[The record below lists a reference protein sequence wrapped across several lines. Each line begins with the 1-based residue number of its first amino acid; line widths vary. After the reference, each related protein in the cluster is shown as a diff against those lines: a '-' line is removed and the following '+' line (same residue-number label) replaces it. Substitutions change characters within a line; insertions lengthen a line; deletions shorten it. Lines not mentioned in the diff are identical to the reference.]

1 MTPTGGSTSNRLK
14 RVCVFAGS
22 SPGNDPR
29 FLDAAREL
37 GAALA
42 QRGVELVYGGA
53 NVGLM
58 GAMANAVLE
67 GGGHVIGVIPR
78 HLLDFEVAHTGI
90 PDLRIVESMHE
101 RKALM
106 AELSD
111 AFVALPGG
119 FGTLEETFEVL
130 TWRQLGLHQKP
141 VVILNAGGYFDA
153 LVAFLEHMVKRRLLS
168 PENHALLSVETSIEE
183 MFAALEREATEGGGK
198 WLDRDLT

>member
-1 MTPTGGSTSNRLK
+1 MTPTGGSTSNPLK

-37 GAALA
+37 GAAIA

-90 PDLRIVESMHE
+90 PDLRIVESMHD

>member
-1 MTPTGGSTSNRLK
+1 MK

>member
-1 MTPTGGSTSNRLK
+1 MK

-67 GGGHVIGVIPR
+67 GGGHVTGVIPR

-90 PDLRIVESMHE
+90 PDLRIVESMHD

>member
-1 MTPTGGSTSNRLK
+1 MTPTGGSTSSPLK

-67 GGGHVIGVIPR
+67 GGGHVTGVIPR
-78 HLLDFEVAHTGI
+78 HLLDLEVAHTGI

-141 VVILNAGGYFDA
+141 VVILNAEGYFDA

-168 PENHALLSVETSIEE
+168 PENHALLSVETSIEK

>member
-1 MTPTGGSTSNRLK
+1 MTPTGGSTSNPLK

-78 HLLDFEVAHTGI
+78 HLLDLEVAHTGI

-111 AFVALPGG
+111 AFIALPGG

-168 PENHALLSVETSIEE
+168 PENRALLSVETSIEA

>member
-1 MTPTGGSTSNRLK
+1 MTPTSGSTSSRLK
-14 RVCVFAGS
+14 RVCVFSGS

-29 FLDAAREL
+29 FVEAAREL

-78 HLLDFEVAHTGI
+78 HLVDFEVAHTGI

-111 AFVALPGG
+111 AFLALPGG

-141 VVILNAGGYFDA
+141 VVILNTGGYFDA
-153 LVAFLEHMVKRRLLS
+153 LVAFLEHMVKSRLLS
-168 PENHALLSVETSIEE
+168 PENRALLGVETSIDAL
-183 MFAALEREATEGGGK
+183 FAALEREAAEGGAK

>member
-1 MTPTGGSTSNRLK
+1 MK

-37 GAALA
+37 GAAIA
-42 QRGVELVYGGA
+42 QRGVALVYGGA

-90 PDLRIVESMHE
+90 PDLRIVESMHD

>member
-1 MTPTGGSTSNRLK
+1 MK

-29 FLDAAREL
+29 FLGAAREL

-90 PDLRIVESMHE
+90 PDLRIVESMHD

>member
-1 MTPTGGSTSNRLK
+1 MK

-78 HLLDFEVAHTGI
+78 HLLDLEVAHTGI

-111 AFVALPGG
+111 AFIALPGG

-168 PENHALLSVETSIEE
+168 PENRALLSVETSIEA

>member
-29 FLDAAREL
+29 FLEAAREL
-37 GAALA
+37 GAAIA

-90 PDLRIVESMHE
+90 PDLRIVESMHD

>member
-58 GAMANAVLE
+58 GAMANAALE

>member
-1 MTPTGGSTSNRLK
+1 MTPTGGSTSNPLK

-153 LVAFLEHMVKRRLLS
+153 LVGFLEHMVKRRLLS

>member
-1 MTPTGGSTSNRLK
+1 MTPTGGSTSNPLK

-90 PDLRIVESMHE
+90 PDLRIVESMHD

>member
-29 FLDAAREL
+29 FLEAAREL
-37 GAALA
+37 GAAIA

-90 PDLRIVESMHE
+90 PDLRIVESMHD

-153 LVAFLEHMVKRRLLS
+153 LVGFLEHMVKRRLLS

>member
-67 GGGHVIGVIPR
+67 GGGHVTGVIPR
-78 HLLDFEVAHTGI
+78 HLLDLEVAHTGI
-90 PDLRIVESMHE
+90 PDLRIVESMHD

>member
-1 MTPTGGSTSNRLK
+1 MS
-14 RVCVFAGS
+14 AS
-22 SPGNDPR
+22 SPAPAPGNDPR

-90 PDLRIVESMHE
+90 PDLRIVESMHD

>member
-1 MTPTGGSTSNRLK
+1 
-14 RVCVFAGS
+14 
-22 SPGNDPR
+22 
-29 FLDAAREL
+29 
-37 GAALA
+37 
-42 QRGVELVYGGA
+42 VYGGA

-67 GGGHVIGVIPR
+67 GGGHVTGVIPR
-78 HLLDFEVAHTGI
+78 HLLDLEVAHTGI

-141 VVILNAGGYFDA
+141 VVILNAEGYFDA

>member
-1 MTPTGGSTSNRLK
+1 MTPTGGSTSSPLK

-90 PDLRIVESMHE
+90 PDLRIVESMHD

-130 TWRQLGLHQKP
+130 TWRQLGPHQKP

>member
-1 MTPTGGSTSNRLK
+1 MTPTGGSTSSPLK

-90 PDLRIVESMHE
+90 PDLRIVESMHD

>member
-1 MTPTGGSTSNRLK
+1 MTPTGGSTSSPLK
-14 RVCVFAGS
+14 RVCFFAGS

-90 PDLRIVESMHE
+90 PDLRIVESMHD

-111 AFVALPGG
+111 AFVALPCG

-141 VVILNAGGYFDA
+141 VVILNAGGYFDV

-183 MFAALEREATEGGGK
+183 VFAVLEREATEGGGK

>member
-1 MTPTGGSTSNRLK
+1 MTPTGGSTSNPLK

-29 FLDAAREL
+29 FLGAAREL

-90 PDLRIVESMHE
+90 PDLRIVESMHD

>member
-1 MTPTGGSTSNRLK
+1 MTPTGGSTSNPLK

>member
-90 PDLRIVESMHE
+90 PDLRIVESMHD

>member
-1 MTPTGGSTSNRLK
+1 M
-14 RVCVFAGS
+14 
-22 SPGNDPR
+22 
-29 FLDAAREL
+29 
-37 GAALA
+37 
-42 QRGVELVYGGA
+42 YGGA

-90 PDLRIVESMHE
+90 PDLRIVESMHD

>member
-1 MTPTGGSTSNRLK
+1 VTPTGGSTSNPLK

-90 PDLRIVESMHE
+90 PDLRIVESMHD